1 MSRPPASTRSSGWC
15 CGPCW
20 RRSHARRSWCCPP
33 IRPRTSRPCASAWSC
48 WTAAGSATTARSP
61 TWSPRRP
68 AGSGWLMSRTRPRAS
83 PGEPAPAGTA
93 TSAAASGTGPSTS
106 NLPSKTR
113 TCCCA
118 AGQRRTSQPR
128 RWRRDH
134 GARARPARGR
144 RRPGHVRRA
153 RRPGDAP
160 VRPQP
165 GFPRRCRAHRL
176 HTLERAARHGHRYQR
191 PKHGR
196 GGLFRRVR
204 HAGGVLADSV
214 DARQR
219 TGRRRHPGHAAGP
232 HRRLV
237 RGRAG
242 AVRLRLPD
250 PARVPALPPDR
261 RPGVRGVQP
270 VGADRRP
277 GRADRRAVARRPVAR
292 GRAGPLGAVP
302 GRRVRAVPASLRLG
316 EPGDGPDPSASGL
329 GARRGA
335 AAVRTIRPLHI
346 APRGRRHGLARVAMV
361 LPRLAARP
369 VRDRGPGGA
378 PARGRGAA
386 ALPDH
391 SCPRHR
397 AGGGRDHAR
406 AGRYRRVHPRRY
418 HVMTGLVL
426 RAGAWPAVLG
436 VTGVAAVVGGCG
448 AAFPAAATM
457 LFPVCF
463 VLLAAAAAFTLDE
476 PASLVVD
483 VTPTGPVRRTG
494 IRAVAL
500 LAPLAAGA
508 LVLLA
513 AGLRGQVLPWAAAGL
528 ALAGNVLLGFA
539 VACVLRTRTGE
550 PGAVA
555 GTAVVL
561 VLMAP
566 SLVPPVAR

>member
-1 MSRPPASTRSSGWC
+1 
-15 CGPCW
+15 
-20 RRSHARRSWCCPP
+20 
-33 IRPRTSRPCASAWSC
+33 
-48 WTAAGSATTARSP
+48 
-61 TWSPRRP
+61 
-68 AGSGWLMSRTRPRAS
+68 MSRTRRRAS
-83 PGEPAPAGTA
+83 PGGPAPAGTA
-93 TSAAASGTGPSTS
+93 TSEAAYGTGSNTS
-106 NLPSKTR
+106 NHPSKTP

-118 AGQRRTSQPR
+118 AGPRRTSQPR
-128 RWRRDH
+128 RWRHDH
-134 GARARPARGR
+134 GARARPARSR
-144 RRPGHVRRA
+144 RWPGQVRRA
-153 RRPGDAP
+153 RRPRDAP

-165 GFPRRCRAHRL
+165 GLPRRCRPHRL
-176 HTLERAARHGHRYQR
+176 RTLERAAKHGHRR

-204 HAGGVLADSV
+204 HAGRVLADPV

-219 TGRRRHPGHAAGP
+219 TGRRRHPGHAAGS
-232 HRRLV
+232 HRRPV
-237 RGRAG
+237 HGRAG
-242 AVRLRLPD
+242 AVRLRLPG

-270 VGADRRP
+270 AGADRRL
-277 GRADRRAVARRPVAR
+277 GRADRHPVARRPVAR

-335 AAVRTIRPLHI
+335 AVVRAIRPLHV
-346 APRGRRHGLARVAMV
+346 APRRRRHGLARVAMV

-378 PARGRGAA
+378 RARGRGAA

-436 VTGVAAVVGGCG
+436 VTGVAAVVGGGG
-448 AAFPAAATM
+448 AAFPAAATT
-457 LFPVCF
+457 LLPVCF
-463 VLLAAAAAFTLDE
+463 ALLAAAAAFTLDE

-483 VTPTGPVRRTG
+483 VTPTGPVRRTR

-513 AGLRGQVLPWAAAGL
+513 AAVRGLSLPWAATGL

-539 VACVLRTRTGE
+539 AACVARTRTGE
-550 PGAVA
+550 PGAAA